1 MMGKKEIEKKR
12 GKKER
17 GREREKNRSGAL
29 KSFFISFIC
38 VTNIYQFGYLDK
50 YFLHIRLLYN
60 YNICAIFFTRV
71 PNILLIEYFVHF
83 MYDTYT
89 SL

>member
-29 KSFFISFIC
+29 KWFSSRSF
-38 VTNIYQFGYLDK
+38 V
-50 YFLHIRLLYN
+50 
-60 YNICAIFFTRV
+60 
-71 PNILLIEYFVHF
+71 
-83 MYDTYT
+83 
-89 SL
+89 